1 MSGALE
7 RLGAELR
14 RVVVGQEQLLDGL
27 LVGLL
32 GGGHVL
38 LEGAPGLAKTLAAR
52 TLAGCVGGSFS
63 RIQMTPDLLPSDLVG
78 YQAYIA
84 SEQRLEVR
92 LGPVAANLVLA
103 DEVNR
108 APAKVQSALLE
119 AMQEQQVTVAGQT
132 FALPQPYMVIA
143 TQNPL
148 EQQGTYPLPEAQKD
162 RFLLQLT
169 VDYPRRADERLM
181 LERLDESVP
190 QPRCVVSAE
199 EVLELR
205 RAATRVHVDGR
216 VRDYA
221 LDLVVATRPGQ
232 ESELSE
238 RQRGL
243 SFRADEMLEH
253 GASPRASLGL
263 LRASRALALLRG
275 RDFVLPEDVQ
285 AVAEPVLAHRLTL
298 NVAAESRGVTA
309 ETVVRQV
316 LEAVAVP

>member
-38 LEGAPGLAKTLAAR
+38 LEGAPGLAKALAAR

-92 LGPVAANLVLA
+92 LGAVAANLVLA

-119 AMQEQQVTVAGQT
+119 ATQEQQVTVAGQT

-148 EQQGTYPLPEAQKD
+148 EQQGT
-162 RFLLQLT
+162 
-169 VDYPRRADERLM
+169 
-181 LERLDESVP
+181 
-190 QPRCVVSAE
+190 
-199 EVLELR
+199 
-205 RAATRVHVDGR
+205 
-216 VRDYA
+216 
-221 LDLVVATRPGQ
+221 
-232 ESELSE
+232 
-238 RQRGL
+238 
-243 SFRADEMLEH
+243 
-253 GASPRASLGL
+253 
-263 LRASRALALLRG
+263 
-275 RDFVLPEDVQ
+275 
-285 AVAEPVLAHRLTL
+285 
-298 NVAAESRGVTA
+298 
-309 ETVVRQV
+309 
-316 LEAVAVP
+316 